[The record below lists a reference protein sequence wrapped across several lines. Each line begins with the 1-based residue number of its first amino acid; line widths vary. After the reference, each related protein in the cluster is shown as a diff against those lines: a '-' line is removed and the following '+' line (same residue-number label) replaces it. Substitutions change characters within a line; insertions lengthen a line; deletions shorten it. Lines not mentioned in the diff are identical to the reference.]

1 LLLYLNKGNG
11 EHRRS
16 MTAKPLYRAFAEL
29 FTTFIGNTALRL
41 QTSFRITPPGIQ
53 PITPNQRLSDRT
65 LPVRHSGSVDLFLE
79 VVRDATTTRSK
90 NKIPQSGKAEQD

>member
-1 LLLYLNKGNG
+1 LLLCLNKGNG

-29 FTTFIGNTALRL
+29 FTTLIAKAALRL

-53 PITPNQRLSDRT
+53 PITPNQRLADRA
-65 LPVRHSGSVDLFLE
+65 LPVRHSRSVDVFLE
-79 VVRDATTTRSK
+79 IIQRH
-90 NKIPQSGKAEQD
+90 SGTIEE

>member
-1 LLLYLNKGNG
+1 LRQSATTALLLYLNKGNG

-29 FTTFIGNTALRL
+29 FTTLIANAALRL
-41 QTSFRITPPGIQ
+41 QTSFRIT
-53 PITPNQRLSDRT
+53 TPNQRLADRA
-65 LPVRHSGSVDLFLE
+65 LPVRHSGSVDVFLE
-79 VVRDATTTRSK
+79 VIQGTAARSK